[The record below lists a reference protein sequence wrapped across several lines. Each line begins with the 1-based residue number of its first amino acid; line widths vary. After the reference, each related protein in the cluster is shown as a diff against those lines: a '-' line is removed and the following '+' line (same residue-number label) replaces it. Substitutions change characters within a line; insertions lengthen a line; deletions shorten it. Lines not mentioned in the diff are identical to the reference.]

1 VVVRTEQ
8 RRREKVLLRRYA
20 AAQFDEIDELV
31 DGRSPFR
38 PVRLHFGITSFGV
51 TTWTARAAG
60 DRIINEH
67 DEQDV
72 GDEELFL
79 VLRGRAAFELDGD
92 RVDAPT
98 GTLVFSPSGV
108 RRTAFA
114 EEAGTTIVAL
124 DGTPGQAYEPRGWE
138 LWTTLVPLYEAG
150 EYAEVADRLRA
161 TVEDHPQYPLLFYN
175 LACCESRTGRATDA
189 LDHLGRAI
197 AMSDEF
203 RGFAKDDPDF
213 APIRDD
219 PAFRELTDRWC
230 DHARRVG

>member
-1 VVVRTEQ
+1 MG
-8 RRREKVLLRRYA
+8 RYA
-20 AAQFDEIDELV
+20 VRNLEQIDELV
-31 DGRSPFR
+31 DARCPFR
-38 PVRLHFGITSFGV
+38 PVRVHFGITSFGV

-67 DEQDV
+67 DEADV

-92 RVDAPT
+92 RVDAPA

-114 EEAGTTIVAL
+114 EEAGTTILAL
-124 DGTPGQAYEPRGWE
+124 DGTPGKPYEPRGWE
-138 LWTTLVPLYEAG
+138 LWTPLAPLYNAG
-150 EYAEVADRLRA
+150 KCAEVAERLRVV
-161 TVEDHPQYPLLFYN
+161 VEEHPQYALLFYN
-175 LACCESRTGRATDA
+175 LACCESRTGRTADA
-189 LDHLGRAI
+189 LDHLRQAI
-197 AMSDEF
+197 ALSDEF

-219 PAFRELTDRWC
+219 PGFKEL
-230 DHARRVG
+230 V

>member
-1 VVVRTEQ
+1 MG
-8 RRREKVLLRRYA
+8 RYA
-20 AAQFDEIDELV
+20 VTNLEQIDELI
-31 DGRSPFR
+31 DAGCPFR

-67 DEQDV
+67 DEEDV

-79 VLRGRAAFELDGD
+79 VLRGRAMFELDGD
-92 RVDAPT
+92 RVDAPA

-114 EEAGTTIVAL
+114 EDAGTTILAL
-124 DGTPGQAYEPRGWE
+124 DGKPGKPYEPRGWE
-138 LWTTLVPLYEAG
+138 LWTPLASLYNAG
-150 EYAEVADRLRA
+150 KCAEVAERLRVV
-161 TVEDHPQYPLLFYN
+161 VEEHPQYALLFYN
-175 LACCESRTGRATDA
+175 LACCESRTGRTADA
-189 LDHLGRAI
+189 LDHLRQAI
-197 AMSDEF
+197 ALSDEF

-219 PAFRELTDRWC
+219 PGFKEL
-230 DHARRVG
+230 A

>member
-1 VVVRTEQ
+1 MG
-8 RRREKVLLRRYA
+8 RYA
-20 AAQFDEIDELV
+20 VTNLEQIDELV
-31 DGRSPFR
+31 DARCPFR
-38 PVRLHFGITSFGV
+38 PVRVHFGITSFGV

-67 DEQDV
+67 DEADV

-92 RVDAPT
+92 RVDAPA

-114 EEAGTTIVAL
+114 EEAGTTILAL
-124 DGTPGQAYEPRGWE
+124 DGTPGKPYEPRGWE
-138 LWTTLVPLYEAG
+138 LWTPLAPLYNAG
-150 EYAEVADRLRA
+150 KCAEVAERLRVV
-161 TVEDHPQYPLLFYN
+161 VEEHPQYALLFYN
-175 LACCESRTGRATDA
+175 LACCESRTGRTADA
-189 LDHLGRAI
+189 LDHLRQAI
-197 AMSDEF
+197 ALSDEF

-219 PAFRELTDRWC
+219 PGFKEL
-230 DHARRVG
+230 V